1 MGVMFLT
8 RFILEVYSIKRKEM
22 IDALLEKHHGEGM
35 KRRVVL
41 QYDAE

>member
-1 MGVMFLT
+1 
-8 RFILEVYSIKRKEM
+8 M

-41 QYDAE
+41 QDDAE